1 MAAHLYRRTR
11 HHASIVIST
20 FARRRRAFLDAN
32 EVVMKL
38 KAVRAIEVQ
47 CHRGGNVVRVL

>member
-47 CHRGGNVVRVL
+47 CHGSGNVVRVL